1 MAVGVDLQSLDWSL
15 AVIPI
20 KVSHVVLFSW
30 GTGYDRESIGNLK
43 AWDDGGV
50 DDSQCLAWGCK
61 RALEG
66 FEFLFKVISQAFVL
80 VFPAQAHSKL
90 HTKIQERGAGGEE
103 LSFLS
108 LH

>member
-1 MAVGVDLQSLDWSL
+1 V
-15 AVIPI
+15 
-20 KVSHVVLFSW
+20 
-30 GTGYDRESIGNLK
+30 NLELLGGRGATSVK
-43 AWDDGGV
+43 AWDDGGA
-50 DDSQCLAWGCK
+50 DDSRCLAWGCK

-66 FEFLFKVISQAFVL
+66 LEFLFKVISHASVL
-80 VFPAQAHSKL
+80 VFPVKVHGQL